1 MAPPW
6 ASVGPM
12 TMLGTC
18 LRVRTTVSFRRVAP
32 AEESP
37 PHPCMRKVQDEPTPG
52 SWAGPCQSVQSCEMG
67 ARGLDGDPPL
77 MGEEMGGGAAGVCE
91 EGGGEG

>member
-1 MAPPW
+1 MAPLW
-6 ASVGPM
+6 ASVGPV

-37 PHPCMRKVQDEPTPG
+37 PPRTRKVQDEPTPG

-91 EGGGEG
+91 EEGGEG

>member
-1 MAPPW
+1 
-6 ASVGPM
+6 
-12 TMLGTC
+12 
-18 LRVRTTVSFRRVAP
+18 
-32 AEESP
+32 
-37 PHPCMRKVQDEPTPG
+37 MRKVQDEPTPG

-91 EGGGEG
+91 EEGGEG